1 MGGLF
6 ITFEGVE
13 GSGKSTQ
20 LTALALRLKGMDW
33 EVVETREPGGT
44 RIGDQI
50 RQILLKRRNH
60 GMTLVTELLLYVAS
74 RAQLTQEVIEPS
86 LEAGRIV
93 LCDRFADATLAYQGY
108 GRNLPLDLIDRLN
121 RLATQGISPH
131 LTLLLDL
138 DPEVG
143 LKRIA
148 QERDLDRLEGE
159 ELAFHRRVREGYLK
173 LAEQEPD
180 RIKVVAADRD
190 AATIE
195 KEVWGYVAPLVKGQ
209 G

>member
-20 LTALALRLKGMDW
+20 LGALALRLKGMDR

-44 RIGDQI
+44 RIGNQI

-60 GMTLVTELLLYVAS
+60 RMTLVTELLLYAAS
-74 RAQLTQEVIEPS
+74 RAQLTQELIKPS

-108 GRNLPLDLIDRLN
+108 GRDLPLDLIDRLN
-121 RLATQGISPH
+121 RLATQGISPR

-180 RIKVVAADRD
+180 RIKIVAADRD
-190 AATIE
+190 TATIE
-195 KEVWGYVAPLVKGQ
+195 EKVWGYVAPLLRGQ

>member
-20 LTALALRLKGMDW
+20 LTALALRLRRMGW

-60 GMTLVTELLLYVAS
+60 GMTAVTELLLYVAS
-74 RAQLTQEVIEPS
+74 RSQLTQEVIEPS

-108 GRNLPLDLIDRLN
+108 GRDLPLDLIGRLN
-121 RLATQGISPH
+121 WLATRGISPH
-131 LTLLLDL
+131 LTFLLDL
-138 DPEVG
+138 DPEAG
-143 LKRIA
+143 LKRVA
-148 QERDLDRLEGE
+148 QERDLDRLESE
-159 ELAFHRRVREGYLK
+159 ELAFHRRVREGYLR
-173 LAEQEPD
+173 LAEQEPG
-180 RIKVVAADRD
+180 RVRVVAADRD
-190 AATIE
+190 AVTIE
-195 KEVWGYVAPLVKGQ
+195 EEVWGYVAPLLKGQ